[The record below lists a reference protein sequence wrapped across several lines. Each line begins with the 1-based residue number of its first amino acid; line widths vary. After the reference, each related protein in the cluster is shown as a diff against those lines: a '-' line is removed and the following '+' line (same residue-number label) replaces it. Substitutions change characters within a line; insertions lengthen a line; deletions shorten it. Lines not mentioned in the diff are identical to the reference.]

1 MKNIIIQILIFIV
14 ISILFAA
21 WAIEMTASGFNYLK
35 FYLIYIPLLIFL
47 ITEIYLIYKIKSLT
61 KNKIVFKLFSFLI
74 VPIVLFTFLFFSFGE
89 SKNKICIV
97 GNCENGYGE
106 SLYIRSGQRNRSKPE
121 FLGRN
126 WYNNIVWYDGNPI
139 KEYYAGNFKNGQ
151 FHGEGRVAYN
161 FRGDTKGDGPGYYV
175 IGGEWENGQLLWDKS
190 TRYNGWLKMTNK
202 EFKRFLKKLKISN
215 NPLNNGPH
223 TNYENAFYYHKNN
236 FILNPIH

>member
-1 MKNIIIQILIFIV
+1 MQNNTYFYSYLYLIAPPKE
-14 ISILFAA
+14 SIPFGAF
-21 WAIEMTASGFNYLK
+21 S
-35 FYLIYIPLLIFL
+35 LIYIPLLIFL
-47 ITEIYLIYKIKSLT
+47 ITEIYLIYKISSFILFITVFSLWLGG
-61 KNKIVFKLFSFLI
+61 KKPAIYA
-74 VPIVLFTFLFFSFGE
+74 FLFFSFVASTGWWDRSE
-89 SKNKICIV
+89 RNRSRI
-97 GNCENGYGE
+97 

-139 KEYYAGNFKNGQ
+139 KEHYAGNFKNGQ

-161 FRGDTKGDGPGYYV
+161 FRGDTKGNGPGYYV

-190 TRYNGWLKMTNK
+190 TRYNGWLKMTNE
-202 EFKRFLKKLKISN
+202 EFKRYLKKLKISN
-215 NPLNNGPH
+215 NPLNNGPY